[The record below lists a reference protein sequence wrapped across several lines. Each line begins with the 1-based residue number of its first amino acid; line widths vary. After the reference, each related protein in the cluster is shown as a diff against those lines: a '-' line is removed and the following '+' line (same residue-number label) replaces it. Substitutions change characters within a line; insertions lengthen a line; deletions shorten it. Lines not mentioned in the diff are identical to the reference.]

1 MEHCRSANAKKGALR
16 ETKLNC
22 GAVPELRRRDGTT
35 LIVSFRLALAFD
47 CAKEPGGDNADGT
60 DQPCPQPDCHPCQN
74 SLHKF
79 KLAPSRRRGRR
90 HPGADSLTEVET
102 KPEALAPEITLA
114 IHQNCLLFPKTSSR
128 TIQMTDDRGPFPFP
142 AI

>member
-1 MEHCRSANAKKGALR
+1 MELISHVLSQIATHVK
-16 ETKLNC
+16 
-22 GAVPELRRRDGTT
+22 T
-35 LIVSFRLALAFD
+35 LFTS
-47 CAKEPGGDNADGT
+47 
-60 DQPCPQPDCHPCQN
+60 
-74 SLHKF
+74 S
-79 KLAPSRRRGRR
+79 SWR
-90 HPGADSLTEVET
+90 HHGADSLTEVET